1 MVDDV
6 GSNLVRCK
14 RCSGTYAGSIK
25 SCPACRAPQ
34 AEFGQY
40 LSESPEGGVSFED
53 VKDILDSSVTTLSF
67 LPGHRILSSHGLV
80 HTALINS
87 QIRNMPIDGRI
98 TQAFEES
105 LPRLLAAA
113 RAKGANA
120 VIDIQLAT
128 DAIAGM
134 SEASFGIL
142 MGSAVTVV
150 PESPDG
156 V

>member
-1 MVDDV
+1 
-6 GSNLVRCK
+6 
-14 RCSGTYAGSIK
+14 
-25 SCPACRAPQ
+25 
-34 AEFGQY
+34 